1 MILLALSFQL
11 CLVNTL
17 LTILNSSSLHPLKFL
32 PALKCSLDFFTVLLP
47 FPDDSNTHQKLYL
60 PNFPLPFFQSPL
72 HHFLSYVFI
81 LSKQNCC
88 KSTALSCAAT
98 FHKSPLANVCNVWC
112 YAISYNRASFHLM
125 GTTMWSKILH
135 FCNCFSSYSKPQV
148 PILSRS
154 PHQFPTMALFA
165 LNCRHFGLCLNF
177 SSETST
183 ND

>member
-1 MILLALSFQL
+1 MILLLLALSFQL
-11 CLVNTL
+11 YLVNTL

-72 HHFLSYVFI
+72 HHFLSHVFI

-88 KSTALSCAAT
+88 KSTTLFSAAT

-125 GTTMWSKILH
+125 VNRNVVKNLALLQLLLILL
-135 FCNCFSSYSKPQV
+135 K
-148 PILSRS
+148 
-154 PHQFPTMALFA
+154 T
-165 LNCRHFGLCLNF
+165 
-177 SSETST
+177 TST
-183 ND
+183 HLVLRR